1 MPPIKCSLKIFL
13 MALLVSLTI
22 FAAAGC
28 KEKGPAEKA
37 GQKIDESLENVG
49 DKINDLSG
57 K

>member
-1 MPPIKCSLKIFL
+1 